1 MIIDSGSFEN
11 CVSMEMVKKMDLK
24 MVPTLK
30 PYNLCWLQKGS
41 DIKVKHRYL
50 VSFTIGKHYRDEI
63 WCDIVL
69 MDACHLLL
77 GRPWQYDWKVI
88 YAGFKNTY
96 TIQKDGHKIILAP
109 LKPIMALET
118 KLEEKSSLLSKYEL
132 EKKIKASSD
141 VMVVDDQMMYI

>member
-1 MIIDSGSFEN
+1 
-11 CVSMEMVKKMDLK
+11 
-24 MVPTLK
+24 
-30 PYNLCWLQKGS
+30 
-41 DIKVKHRYL
+41 
-50 VSFTIGKHYRDEI
+50 
-63 WCDIVL
+63 

-88 YAGFKNTY
+88 YAGFKKTY
-96 TIQKDGHKIILAP
+96 TIHKDGHKIILAP

-118 KLEEKSSLLSKYEL
+118 KLKEKSSLLSKYEL